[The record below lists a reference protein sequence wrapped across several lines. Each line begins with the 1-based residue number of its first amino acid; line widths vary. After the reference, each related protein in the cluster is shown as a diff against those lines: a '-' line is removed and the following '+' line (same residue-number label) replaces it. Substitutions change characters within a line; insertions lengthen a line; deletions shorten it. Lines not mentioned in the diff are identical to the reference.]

1 MSQNPDA
8 AFIEHLQRLSKGD
21 RGAMATLR
29 HSLAFSPGD
38 YPRAYP
44 FVERFVGSGW
54 HERDAR
60 RLARYAVAGLFAA
73 HPVHQKRSLAAALGQ
88 LVRDKQ
94 RASPATD
101 KQRPSLELRFI
112 ALLEA
117 DADTV
122 MDHLRQVVRLLA
134 AAGQGYDHA
143 VLLQDLVVA
152 LDAGAWPAARDQLK
166 RRWARDFYR
175 ALEAEPAADKAA
187 EPATAPT
194 E

>member
-1 MSQNPDA
+1 MSQDPAA
-8 AFIEHLQRLSKGD
+8 AFIEHLQRLNERD
-21 RGAMATLR
+21 RGALATLR

-44 FVERFVGSGW
+44 LVERFVASGW
-54 HERDAR
+54 HEHDAR

-73 HPVHQKRSLAAALGQ
+73 HPVLHERSLAAALGQ
-88 LVRDKQ
+88 LMR
-94 RASPATD
+94 D

-122 MDHLRQVVRLLA
+122 MDHLRQVVSLLA
-134 AAGQGYDHA
+134 ADGLGYDHTA
-143 VLLQDLVVA
+143 LLRDLGIA
-152 LDAGAWPAARDQLK
+152 LDDRARPEARDLLK

-175 ALEAEPAADKAA
+175 ALQAEPATDKAA
-187 EPATAPT
+187 ETAPT
-194 E
+194 PTE

>member
-1 MSQNPDA
+1 MSQVPAD
-8 AFIEHLQRLSKGD
+8 AFIEHLQRLNQTD
-21 RGAMATLR
+21 RAAIATLR

-44 FVERFVGSGW
+44 LVERFVPANW

-73 HPVHQKRSLAAALGQ
+73 HPVQHPRSLAAALGQ
-88 LVRDKQ
+88 LVR
-94 RASPATD
+94 D

-122 MDHLRQVVRLLA
+122 MEHLRQVVSLLA
-134 AAGQGYDHA
+134 SAGLGYDHA
-143 VLLQDLVVA
+143 TLLTDLGVA
-152 LDAGAWPAARDQLK
+152 LDPSAWPAARDQLK
-166 RRWARDFYR
+166 RRWAREFYR
-175 ALEAEPAADKAA
+175 ALQSEPVSESPAEAAA
-187 EPATAPT
+187 APT
-194 E
+194 H

>member
-1 MSQNPDA
+1 MSQDPATD
-8 AFIEHLQRLSKGD
+8 FIDHLQRLSKGD

-44 FVERFVGSGW
+44 LVERFVASGW
-54 HERDAR
+54 HELDAR

-73 HPVHQKRSLAAALGQ
+73 HPVQHQRSLAAALGQ
-88 LVRDKQ
+88 LVR
-94 RASPATD
+94 D

-122 MDHLRQVVRLLA
+122 MDHLRQVVSLLA
-134 AAGQGYDHA
+134 ADGLGYDHA
-143 VLLQDLVVA
+143 ALLQDLAIA
-152 LDAGAWPAARDQLK
+152 LDAGAWPSARDRLK
-166 RRWARDFYR
+166 RRWAHDFYR
-175 ALEAEPAADKAA
+175 ALQAEAATDKAA
-187 EPATAPT
+187 EPAPTPT

>member
-1 MSQNPDA
+1 MSQEA
-8 AFIEHLQRLSKGD
+8 AIAFVEHLEHLNQRD

-44 FVERFVGSGW
+44 LVERFVGGGW
-54 HERDAR
+54 HERDSR
-60 RLARYAVAGLFAA
+60 RLARYAVAGLYAA
-73 HPVHQKRSLAAALGQ
+73 HPVKHTRSLAAALGQ

-94 RASPATD
+94 R
-101 KQRPSLELRFI
+101 PSLEMRFI

-122 MDHLRQVVRLLA
+122 MDHLRQTVSLLA
-134 AAGQGYDHA
+134 AGGLGYDHA
-143 VLLQDLVVA
+143 GLLRDLGIA
-152 LDAGAWPAARDQLK
+152 LDPGASPAARDELR

-175 ALEAEPAADKAA
+175 VLQAEPAADKT
-187 EPATAPT
+187 ATPSNASAD
-194 E
+194 